1 MPLVWEVK
9 ITQLLLLHF
18 LWRSPFF
25 MKIGRESINQAPLEL
40 MEGQS
45 YLISLI
51 FQILSYRGL
60 QNNWNI
66 RSTLIGQK
74 PLVYCNSKPI
84 GNWNILTLDRPNLLS
99 IYCSNNQLGMFGEHP
114 KSLQV
119 THLWLVNYKLFLC
132 SPNILHGLLSW

>member
-1 MPLVWEVK
+1 MPLVWELK

-18 LWRSPFF
+18 LWRLEESQYISP
-25 MKIGRESINQAPLEL
+25 PLEL

-51 FQILSYRGL
+51 FQILSHRSL

-74 PLVYCNSKPI
+74 TLVYCNSKPI

-99 IYCSNNQLGMFGEHP
+99 IYCCNNQLGMFGEHP

-132 SPNILHGLLSW
+132 SPNILRGLLSW